1 MLSRAQAARRLP
13 KPAPMPMLARLRL
26 RPAEFCRPAPATNL
40 YMNSKIIIPILAVI
54 ALGLGVLA
62 FVNHNKIKDQ
72 GVTIA
77 TYSNDVVTTKT
88 QLLDL
93 QEVQKTT
100 KADLEKR
107 NDEFAGLTITHSN
120 ALLTLAKTETELK
133 ATEDSLK
140 LSKVKVAELDSRIG
154 KLESDN
160 REYEAQTTE
169 LTNKIANL
177 NVQIA
182 ATEQK
187 LASAEGDKALLQKEL
202 SKLLGEKADL
212 EKKLNDLKF
221 LKQQVAQL
229 KAELSIANRLR
240 FIREGLF
247 APGEKKGGQ
256 LLVERNTTPPPTNN
270 FNLNVEIHSDGTTT
284 PLPQPK

>member
-1 MLSRAQAARRLP
+1 
-13 KPAPMPMLARLRL
+13 
-26 RPAEFCRPAPATNL
+26 
-40 YMNSKIIIPILAVI
+40 MNSKIIIPILAVI

-62 FVNHNKIKDQ
+62 IVNHNTIKDQ
-72 GVTIA
+72 SHNIV
-77 TYSNDVVTTKT
+77 TYSNDVVTTKG

-107 NDEFAGLTITHSN
+107 TDEYASLSNTHSN
-120 ALLTLAKTETELK
+120 ALATLAKTESELK
-133 ATEDSLK
+133 VTEDTLK
-140 LSKVKVAELDSRIG
+140 VSKEKVAELDGKIA
-154 KLESDN
+154 KLESEN
-160 REYEAQTTE
+160 KEYEAQTVE
-169 LTNKIANL
+169 LTNKIAGL

-202 SKLLGEKADL
+202 SKLLTEKAEL

-247 APGEKKGGQ
+247 APGEKKGSQ
-256 LLVERNTTPPPTNN
+256 MLIEKTPPPAATNN

-284 PLPQPK
+284 PIAPVEKK

>member
-1 MLSRAQAARRLP
+1 
-13 KPAPMPMLARLRL
+13 
-26 RPAEFCRPAPATNL
+26 
-40 YMNSKIIIPILAVI
+40 MNSKIIIPILAVI

-62 FVNHNKIKDQ
+62 FVNHGKIKDQ
-72 GVTIA
+72 GITITA
-77 TYSNDVVTTKT
+77 YSNEVVTVTRNYS
-88 QLLDL
+88 DL

-100 KADLEKR
+100 KSDLEKR
-107 NDEFAGLTITHSN
+107 NDELASLSSTHSN
-120 ALLTLAKTETELK
+120 ALATLAKTETDLK

-140 LSKVKVAELDSRIG
+140 AARDKVGDLTGKLVDKENENKLLDAKAAELSNSI
-154 KLESDN
+154 
-160 REYEAQTTE
+160 T
-169 LTNKIANL
+169 NL
-177 NVQIA
+177 NIQIA

-256 LLVERNTTPPPTNN
+256 LLMEKPAPPATNN

>member
-1 MLSRAQAARRLP
+1 
-13 KPAPMPMLARLRL
+13 
-26 RPAEFCRPAPATNL
+26 
-40 YMNSKIIIPILAVI
+40 MNSKIIIPILAVI

-62 FVNHNKIKDQ
+62 FVNHGKIKDQ
-72 GVTIA
+72 GITITA
-77 TYSNDVVTTKT
+77 YSNEVVTVTRNYS
-88 QLLDL
+88 DL

-100 KADLEKR
+100 KSDLEKR
-107 NDEFAGLTITHSN
+107 NDELASLSSTHSN
-120 ALLTLAKTETELK
+120 ALATLAKTETDLK

-140 LSKVKVAELDSRIG
+140 AARDKVGDLTGKLVDKENENKLLDAKAAELSNSI
-154 KLESDN
+154 
-160 REYEAQTTE
+160 T
-169 LTNKIANL
+169 NL
-177 NVQIA
+177 NIQIA

-202 SKLLGEKADL
+202 SKADL

-256 LLVERNTTPPPTNN
+256 LLMEKPAPPATNN